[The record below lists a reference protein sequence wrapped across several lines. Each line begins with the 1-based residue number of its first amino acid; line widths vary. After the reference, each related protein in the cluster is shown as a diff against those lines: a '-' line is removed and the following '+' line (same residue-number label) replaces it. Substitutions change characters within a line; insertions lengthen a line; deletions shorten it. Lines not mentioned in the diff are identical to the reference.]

1 MRLYSFYI
9 LKTKDGKDY
18 ERKFVFAANQKEAKQ
33 KAKKYVSIYRER
45 NCLPFAKVCPD
56 YFLRVKWIGL
66 YEDVFKNWDGSIH
79 ADEDGVITIG
89 KALL

>member
-1 MRLYSFYI
+1 MRLYEFII

-18 ERKFVFAANQKEAKQ
+18 ERKFVFAAGRREAKR

-45 NCLPFAKVCPD
+45 NGLPFA
-56 YFLRVKWIGL
+56 RVDSQRFRGVGSYRT
-66 YEDVFKNWDGSIH
+66 YEYVFKNWDGSIH

-89 KALL
+89 EALL

>member
-1 MRLYSFYI
+1 MRLYCFFI

-18 ERKFVFAANQKEAKQ
+18 ERKFVFAANQREAKQ

-45 NCLPFAKVCPD
+45 NGLPFAKVD
-56 YFLRVKWIGL
+56 SRHFGAVGL
-66 YEDVFKNWDGSIH
+66 CRTYEYVFKNWDGSIH